1 MNKKENE
8 MLQAQFERLCERGKL
23 FRSTVT
29 GEQLWT
35 AYMDG
40 FGRDHIFLSPTSSVH
55 NCRTCR
61 RFIERYGNIVALD
74 DEMRII
80 TMWQGEGV
88 SDEYRESFRRMDD
101 LLRGADISGVFV
113 ETFDFLNGAPY
124 EKTNR
129 RAEDFALGTASNV
142 RQYTEQEVAQSDT
155 VEAGRVYT
163 FHHLMVRLPRQ
174 FVSFGTESVEAIQAR
189 RREDKQ
195 QLERGLKE
203 IDVATLELVA
213 DLIRQGS
220 LLNGDSYLEK
230 VESFTEVAYRYTN
243 MVPHDIPGV
252 ADRWLWSMAYDY
264 KYCRFRSELIGTL
277 CTELAQGKD
286 LEKACEDWNRR
297 VDPANYMKAKA
308 PVTQRMIDQAR
319 EFVTA
324 GGYEQS
330 FNRRCAT
337 MEDIRV
343 SDILHSNV
351 GDGRVKPVS
360 VFDQLKP
367 TATRHKA
374 TDFKDVPV
382 VPVAEFMADVLP
394 HCKRLEAYLE
404 NRQERNFVTLTAPQ
418 SEQSKPIFRWPNN
431 FGWTYN
437 GDLAG
442 RSEIREA
449 VKQAGGFVDAYFR
462 FSILW
467 NENGRDICDLD
478 AHAFEPDG
486 TEIFYAN
493 HNISKG
499 NGKTRTGGCLDIDM
513 IRPESVGV
521 ENIYWIDPQKL
532 ADGTYEFAI
541 FNYDDGPNTG
551 AKAEIAI
558 GDQVFQYEIP
568 HRITRDKPICI
579 ARITLKD
586 GRMASAEHCP
596 CLKDGSGIVRELY
609 GLQTCQFHAVS
620 LVCLSPN
627 YWQSEV
633 GHKHYFFMLAGARA
647 PKPFRGFHNEFL
659 RPELLDHRKVMEV
672 LGQTMRVESTDGQL
686 SGLGFNATVRD
697 DLVLRIDDGQQR
709 VIRVQF

>member
-8 MLQAQFERLCERGKL
+8 MLQAQFDRLCERGKL
-23 FRSTVT
+23 FRSSVT
-29 GEQLWT
+29 GEALWT

-40 FGRDHIFLSPTSSVH
+40 FGRDPIFLSPTSSVH
-55 NCRTCR
+55 NCRTCQ

-101 LLRGADISGVFV
+101 LLRGSDISGVFV

-142 RQYTEQEVAQSDT
+142 RQYTEQEVAHSDT

-230 VESFTEVAYRYTN
+230 VESFTAIAYRYAN

-252 ADRWLWSMAYDY
+252 ADRWLWTMAYDY

-319 EFVTA
+319 EFVTV

-351 GDGRVKPVS
+351 GDLQTTITLDSDR
-360 VFDQLKP
+360 Q
-367 TATRHKA
+367 
-374 TDFKDVPV
+374 
-382 VPVAEFMADVLP
+382 M
-394 HCKRLEAYLE
+394 KRLADC
-404 NRQERNFVTLTAPQ
+404 LT
-418 SEQSKPIFRWPNN
+418 
-431 FGWTYN
+431 
-437 GDLAG
+437 DL
-442 RSEIREA
+442 
-449 VKQAGGFVDAYFR
+449 Y
-462 FSILW
+462 
-467 NENGRDICDLD
+467 
-478 AHAFEPDG
+478 
-486 TEIFYAN
+486 
-493 HNISKG
+493 
-499 NGKTRTGGCLDIDM
+499 RT
-513 IRPESVGV
+513 
-521 ENIYWIDPQKL
+521 
-532 ADGTYEFAI
+532 
-541 FNYDDGPNTG
+541 
-551 AKAEIAI
+551 
-558 GDQVFQYEIP
+558 
-568 HRITRDKPICI
+568 
-579 ARITLKD
+579 D
-586 GRMASAEHCP
+586 GREVSIGEDIEH
-596 CLKDGSGIVRELY
+596 
-609 GLQTCQFHAVS
+609 
-620 LVCLSPN
+620 
-627 YWQSEV
+627 
-633 GHKHYFFMLAGARA
+633 
-647 PKPFRGFHNEFL
+647 
-659 RPELLDHRKVMEV
+659 
-672 LGQTMRVESTDGQL
+672 
-686 SGLGFNATVRD
+686 
-697 DLVLRIDDGQQR
+697 
-709 VIRVQF
+709 